1 MEASVVP
8 TGNSLPAFVASPS
21 LLIGNSRSYNRP
33 YNKDVAMFPYLFS
46 DALEARNQG
55 LFRLREIDDEL
66 RSIDDQVARIKEF
79 NDLMDERECLCEA
92 LMEMNAIPWPFSLD
106 EDLSWL
112 K

>member
-33 YNKDVAMFPYLFS
+33 YNKDVALFPYLFS

-66 RSIDDQVARIKEF
+66 RHLLPDECRYL
-79 NDLMDERECLCEA
+79 DLLAERGQLCEA
-92 LMEMNAIPWPFSLD
+92 LIEMECCPWPFDSSGD
-106 EDLSWL
+106 NSWL